1 MFEFGRDLKRL
12 FRKEAAFAAPRDG
25 LTGGDGS
32 LLELLDLRLL
42 TNEARGCD
50 VAAGRIGATDRPARQ
65 LRQAAA
71 WREVARRSG
80 DAVAL
85 RKAASCAEAAVS
97 AINRASSGLVWARAR
112 LEQARC
118 AMLGAEL
125 FGDSGLNAAAD
136 LVLADIAARLPAA
149 AVERARIASSEAL
162 SQGDHGA
169 ALEAATACGG
179 ALVVLDRQAQSRPA
193 RLEHAEARLIHADLL
208 LGCGMAALDDR
219 VVARAL
225 GEAEAV
231 FGAVDPAYEPVTH
244 GRAGVLMGET
254 LVALG
259 EMTGEPAAL
268 VRAVDHL
275 TGLFD
280 DLTRDHS
287 PLDWARGQVA
297 LAHALQALG
306 EATGTVEALDR
317 SRGAFDRALLVL
329 KRNPDMPLRAL
340 VAHARAGLIASQARM
355 TEDVMAFTEA
365 EAAFRCE
372 LASIDAS
379 ADPVGWAVAQLGLAE
394 IYIGRMSLTGQDR
407 GERASAAMAL
417 DMSLEVFGDHG
428 LWSLSNV
435 TADRLKALCAGAAA

>member
-1 MFEFGRDLKRL
+1 MFEFGRDLKKL
-12 FRKEAAFAAPRDG
+12 FRKDAAFATPRDG

-42 TNEARGCD
+42 INEARGCD
-50 VAAGRIGATDRPARQ
+50 VAAGRIGAKDRPVRQ

-85 RKAASCAEAAVS
+85 RKAASCAESAVS
-97 AINRASSGLVWARAR
+97 TLDRAASSWVKAR

-136 LVLADIAARLPAA
+136 LVLSEIAPRSPAA
-149 AVERARIASSEAL
+149 AIERAKIVSGEAL
-162 SQGDHGA
+162 SQGDTGA

-179 ALVVLDRQAQSRPA
+179 SITTLTGQARTRPA
-193 RLEHAEARLIHADLL
+193 RLELAEARLVYADLL

-225 GEAEAV
+225 TEAEAV
-231 FGAVDPAYEPVTH
+231 FGGLDPAYEPVLH
-244 GRAGVLMGET
+244 GRAGVLMGQT

-275 TGLFD
+275 TALFEN
-280 DLTRDHS
+280 LLRDHS
-287 PLDWARGQVA
+287 PLDWARGQVT

-306 EATGTVEALDR
+306 EATGSVEALDR

-329 KRNPDMPLRAL
+329 KRTPDMPLRAL
-340 VAHARAGLIASQARM
+340 VAHARASLITAQAGM
-355 TEDVMAFTEA
+355 ADDVMALDEA

-379 ADPVGWAVAQLGLAE
+379 ADPVGWAVSQLGLAE
-394 IYIGRMSLTGQDR
+394 IYIGRMELTGQDR
-407 GERASAAMAL
+407 GERAAAAMAL
-417 DMSLEVFGDHG
+417 DMALEVFGDHG
-428 LWSLSNV
+428 LWALG
-435 TADRLKALCAGAAA
+435 KAASDKLEGLRARV